1 MNILLV
7 DDDEYIIQTI
17 RRRIHWDRLKIQN
30 VYAAYNIRQAKELL
44 ARVSVQVMV
53 CDIEM
58 PQGSGLDLLE
68 WIRRQDYG
76 IQTIFLTSYAEFSY
90 AQRAIEL
97 KSLNYYLKPVDY
109 GKLEQGIREAVERA
123 QEQSRQLAWKKESE
137 YWKKNREM
145 LVRNSFRSLF
155 QKEGEVSRDALLLL
169 IKNADLPYTPDSR
182 FLPVWMELYDER
194 KRLEKWE
201 QMRLVLTIERLAGE
215 ACREIGIGNIIAV
228 PMDGLSFA
236 LLLEVTEAEL
246 LFLAVQGALERLKK
260 ECSEKFHVDVFL
272 GAGCEGSLLEQ
283 KAALEELKKICADN
297 VRRES
302 RVVSMIEHE
311 DRELP
316 YHLPAVTAWEKL
328 LKENQ
333 EEYFLARVE
342 SWLKELSGKNELNQE
357 ILKLFRMDMLQLMY
371 AVLKHT
377 EVQAYRLLVNDTGER
392 LYERAVRSVEDMME
406 FVRYLT
412 QITRHYLS
420 FMKAPEPVAEQ
431 IKAFLDENYTKEI
444 TRTDLAEIVYLN
456 PDYISRLF
464 KKEMGV
470 SISSYL
476 LKKRVDTAKELLEDT
491 SMPINVISMY
501 VGYNNFSYFTKV
513 FRENTGMSPNEY
525 RKMCRNNSAFEK
537 N

>member
-7 DDDEYIIQTI
+7 DDDEYIIRAI
-17 RRRIHWDRLKIQN
+17 RKRIHWEELDIQN
-30 VYAAYNIRQAKELL
+30 VYAAYNIRQAMELL
-44 ARVSVQVMV
+44 SKVSVQVMV

-68 WIRRQDYG
+68 WVRGQEYE
-76 IQTIFLTSYAEFSY
+76 IQTIFLTSYAEFEY

-109 GKLEQGIREAVERA
+109 GKLEQGIREAVEQAR
-123 QEQSRQLAWKKESE
+123 EQSDHLAWKQESE
-137 YWKKNREM
+137 YWKKNRKM
-145 LVRNSFRSLF
+145 VIRNSLGTLF
-155 QKEGEVSRDALLLL
+155 MREGELNRETLAAM
-169 IKNADLPYTPDSR
+169 INNAVLPYTMDTR
-182 FLPVWMELYDER
+182 FIPVWMELYDDR
-194 KRLEKWE
+194 KRLEKWD
-201 QMRLVLTIERLAGE
+201 QMRLILTIEKLAGD
-215 ACREIGIGNIIAV
+215 ACRDMGIGTVIAV
-228 PMDGLSFA
+228 PMGALSFA

-246 LFLAVQGALERLKK
+246 LFLTVQNGMEKLKK
-260 ECSEKFHVDVFL
+260 ECVEQLHVELFL
-272 GAGCEGSLLEQ
+272 GIGCEGSLMEQ
-283 KAALEELKKICADN
+283 KSSLKELKKICADN

-302 RVVSMIEHE
+302 RVVSVIEYE

-316 YHLPAVTAWEKL
+316 YHLPEVTAWEKL

-333 EEYFLARVE
+333 EECFLAQVE
-342 SWLKELSGKNELNQE
+342 AWLREQGGKNELNQE
-357 ILKLFRMDMLQLMY
+357 ILKLFRMDMIQLMY

-392 LYERAVRSVEDMME
+392 LYEKASRSVKDMME

-412 QITRHYLS
+412 KIMRHYMS
-420 FMKAPEPVAEQ
+420 FMKTPEPVVDQ
-431 IKAFLDENYTKEI
+431 IRDFLDKNYVREI
-444 TRTDLAEIVYLN
+444 TRSDLAEIVYLN

-464 KKEMGV
+464 KKEMGI

-491 SMPINVISMY
+491 TMPINVISMY

-525 RKMCRNNSAFEK
+525 RKKHRSNPVLRK